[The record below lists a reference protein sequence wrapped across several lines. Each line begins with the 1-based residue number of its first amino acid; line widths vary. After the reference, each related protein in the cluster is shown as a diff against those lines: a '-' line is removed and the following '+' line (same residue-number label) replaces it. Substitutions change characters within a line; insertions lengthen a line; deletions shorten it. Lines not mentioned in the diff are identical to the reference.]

1 MRRTLTAKVID
12 NSLSKSKDKGT
23 PSVRIAFRTQF
34 DVACPETP
42 EILNLTADLWL
53 TFKCLDRTFKTLKE
67 AFGWDNAGQIED
79 LNEPILL
86 GKVCNL
92 VVEPDDRDPDRLKVV
107 FINRC
112 SSITHSTAT
121 EAKSI
126 AEEVRALL
134 AGVQPPQVDLGRGEP
149 AGGIGPDGCPF

>member
-34 DVACPETP
+34 DIACPETP

-79 LNEPILL
+79 LNEPILI
-86 GKVCNL
+86 GKMCNL
-92 VVEPDDRDPDRLKVV
+92 VVEPDERDPERLKVV

-112 SSITHSTAT
+112 STIKHAAPD

-126 AEEVRALL
+126 ADEVRQML
-134 AGVQPPQVDLGRGEP
+134 GGFKPPQVDLQRSTGQDVP
-149 AGGIGPDGCPF
+149 AQGDYPF